1 MPLRDLYADHCTPTD
16 DPSSKLCVVLPAYN
30 ESLTVARVIRQIRDH
45 VDFQG
50 HIDIIVVDDGSTD
63 NTSEVA
69 TEASAIV
76 IRHRRN
82 EGLGVAIAT
91 GMEAALQIGADIIV
105 TMDSDGQFK
114 GEHVSEIIAP
124 ILEDKAE
131 MVIGSRYLRK
141 DFIPPETPFWKKMMS
156 DSLCWLVSKV
166 VWGKK
171 LTDVTCGFRAYTRS
185 AAIRLNFL
193 TRFTY
198 TVESVID
205 AASKGI
211 VIAEVPVRCRG
222 VREHGA
228 SRITSRFLRYVREIF
243 LIILRRMR
251 DSRPMM
257 FFFVLSLVFIW
268 LGAISVL
275 GVWLLWPWKPS
286 RDAAVMLTGMGT
298 SIFAIISSISFLA
311 DQVLT
316 SSRYLHS
323 LMRMTRITHYDVK
336 DLKQSIMLSPGVD
349 RRVISMGVSPKIAKS
364 ASPANGSSHGA
375 VKNGTNGTH
384 GPTTTPQHGRPTET
398 SEGPSI

>member
-1 MPLRDLYADHCTPTD
+1 MPLRDLYADHQTPTN
-16 DPSSKLCVVLPAYN
+16 DPSSRLCVVLPAYN
-30 ESLTVARVIRQIRDH
+30 EALTVARVIRQIRDH

-50 HIDIIVVDDGSTD
+50 QIDIIVVDDGSTD

-69 TEASAIV
+69 AEASAIV

-91 GMEAALQIGADIIV
+91 GLEGALQIGADIIV

-114 GEHVSEIIAP
+114 GEHVTEIIAP
-124 ILEDKAE
+124 ILDDQAE
-131 MVIGSRYLRK
+131 MVIGSRYLRA
-141 DFIPPETPFWKKMMS
+141 DYIPEETPFIKKLMS
-156 DSLCWLVSKV
+156 DSLCWLVSQV

-222 VREHGA
+222 VREHGT
-228 SRITSRFLRYVREIF
+228 SRITTRFLRYVREIF

-257 FFFVLSLVFIW
+257 FFLVISLAFI
-268 LGAISVL
+268 LIGTLSVL
-275 GVWLLWPWKPS
+275 GVWLWWPWKPS
-286 RDAAVMLTGMGT
+286 RDAAVMLTGMSI
-298 SIFAIISSISFLA
+298 SIFAIISSISLLA

-323 LMRMTRITHYDVK
+323 LMRMTRISHYDIK
-336 DLKQSIMLSPGVD
+336 DMKESFPFSPGFE
-349 RRVISMGVSPKIAKS
+349 RRVVSMGVRPKKKPIAGS
-364 ASPANGSSHGA
+364 TLTGNGVA
-375 VKNGTNGTH
+375 NGTH
-384 GPTTTPQHGRPTET
+384 KNGAGTIGTPITTPAPEVTEE
-398 SEGPSI
+398 SSS

>member
-1 MPLRDLYADHCTPTD
+1 MPLRDLYADHRTPTD
-16 DPSSKLCVVLPAYN
+16 DPSSRLCVVLPAYN
-30 ESLTVARVIRQIRDH
+30 EALTVARVIKQIRDH
-45 VDFQG
+45 VNFRG
-50 HIDIIVVDDGSTD
+50 AIDIIVVDDGSTD

-69 TEASAIV
+69 ADASAIV

-124 ILEDKAE
+124 ILADEAE
-131 MVIGSRYLRK
+131 MVIGSRYLK
-141 DFIPPETPFWKKMMS
+141 KEFIPPETPFWKKFMS

-257 FFFVLSLVFIW
+257 FFLVLSLVFIW
-268 LGAISVL
+268 IGAISVL

-286 RDAAVMLTGMGT
+286 RDAAVILTGMST

-323 LMRMTRITHYDVK
+323 LMRMTRISHYDIK
-336 DLKQSIMLSPGVD
+336 DLKQALILSPGVD
-349 RRVISMGVSPKIAKS
+349 RRVVSMGVSPKVAKPTT
-364 ASPANGSSHGA
+364 SPAHGSPNGHA
-375 VKNGTNGTH
+375 VGKNGTH
-384 GPTTTPQHGRPTET
+384 GAAGSRHHGPT
-398 SEGPSI
+398 SEPSEGTSI

>member
-1 MPLRDLYADHCTPTD
+1 MPLRDLYADHHVPTN
-16 DPSSKLCVVLPAYN
+16 DPSSRMCVVLPAYN

-45 VDFQG
+45 VGFEG

-69 TEASAIV
+69 AEASAIV

-91 GMEAALQIGADIIV
+91 GMEAALQLGADIIV

-114 GEHVSEIIAP
+114 GEHVTELIAP
-124 ILEDKAE
+124 ILENKAE
-131 MVIGSRYLRK
+131 MVIGSRYLRP
-141 DFIPPETPFWKKMMS
+141 DYVPPETSWTKKLMS
-156 DSLCWLVSKV
+156 DILCWLVSHV

-198 TVESVID
+198 TVESIID
-205 AASKGI
+205 AATKGI

-222 VREHGA
+222 VREHGQ
-228 SRITSRFLRYVREIF
+228 SRITARFLRYVREIF
-243 LIILRRMR
+243 LIVLRRMR

-257 FFFVLSLVFIW
+257 FFLVLSLVSIVFGAVSVLAIW
-268 LGAISVL
+268 LY
-275 GVWLLWPWKPS
+275 WPWKPS
-286 RDAAVMLTGMGT
+286 KDAAVILTGMSI
-298 SIFAIISSISFLA
+298 SIFAIITSISFLA

-316 SSRYLHS
+316 TSRYLHS
-323 LMRMTRITHYDVK
+323 LMRMTRISHYDIK
-336 DLKQSIMLSPGVD
+336 DLKNSLVSSAGVE
-349 RRVISMGVSPKIAKS
+349 RRVISMGIER
-364 ASPANGSSHGA
+364 NGSHSVGS
-375 VKNGTNGTH
+375 KNGTNGKTGEH
-384 GPTTTPQHGRPTET
+384 HDFNREKPTET
-398 SEGPSI
+398 AT